1 MFYFAQHMVR
11 QLTARSS
18 KNRFSSFHLHKSF
31 STFHCQQLAASVRF
45 WTKSRNT
52 VYGGLETGE
61 AGVFKRAQSI
71 ITYNG
76 ATIYVASNCDAP
88 LPYSF
93 AALALVRC
101 LLGWL
106 VWLVACLQT
115 KTTPSVSWNRES
127 FPKRLK
133 SFVLCEILRFVRWIG
148 LK

>member
-1 MFYFAQHMVR
+1 MVR

-93 AALALVRC
+93 VDIALVRC
-101 LLGWL
+101 LVGLVSCLSTNENDTFRELEPGEFPQEVEKFRALRDPPVRSLDWL
-106 VWLVACLQT
+106 
-115 KTTPSVSWNRES
+115 KMS
-127 FPKRLK
+127 
-133 SFVLCEILRFVRWIG
+133 
-148 LK
+148 